1 MAMAAW
7 SCSNHSPAS
16 LFPYPSKL
24 STKPFFHYSI
34 LYCPKNCSFLDPIH
48 ALTIEAANEAFTIEG
63 SSLVFDT
70 DFEESI
76 NKVEMFDE
84 KIGLALRRKKRRKR
98 RSCCHSECLEMEKG
112 DKIFNLKP
120 LKTGFY
126 LTHKE
131 EAKYSWYLKEEARIE
146 ILRKMVEE
154 TSEIDLSSKQLA
166 KAAGMSTQRLDKLLI
181 NAKESQKKIIQC
193 YRGLVVSVAASYQ
206 GKGLSLQDLIQEG
219 SIGLLHGAK
228 KFNPKKGYKLSTYAY
243 WWIRQAISRA
253 VANKSRVIRLPG
265 SISELVPKICNA
277 NTELSRKLRRMP
289 SYDEIAEALGMDV
302 STVRLVIER
311 NRAPISIDQIVTSQG
326 YMSLQNIIS
335 RPEDTTPE
343 ENVKRQMMKQDLE
356 KILHNVLC
364 DREAKIL
371 KLHFGLN
378 GDTPQSFEEIGR
390 VLKLSRERI
399 RQINCTALSKLRESS
414 MLDSFKMY
422 II

>member
-24 STKPFFHYSI
+24 STQPFFAYSI

-70 DFEESI
+70 DFEESSD
-76 NKVEMFDE
+76 KVEMFDE
-84 KIGLALRRKKRRKR
+84 KIELALRRKKRRKR
-98 RSCCHSECLEMEKG
+98 RRCCYSECLEMEKE
-112 DKIFNLKP
+112 DNIFNLKP

-166 KAAGMSTQRLDKLLI
+166 KAAGMSTRRLDKLLI

-311 NRAPISIDQIVTSQG
+311 NRAPISIDQIVTTQG

-335 RPEDTTPE
+335 GPEDTTPE

-356 KILHNVLC
+356 KILQNVLC

-414 MLDSFKMY
+414 MLDNFKMY
-422 II
+422 IT

>member
-1 MAMAAW
+1 MAAW

-16 LFPYPSKL
+16 LFPYPCKL
-24 STKPFFHYSI
+24 STKPLFHFAI
-34 LYCPKNCSFLDPIH
+34 LYSPKNCSLLDPIH
-48 ALTIEAANEAFTIEG
+48 ALTIEAVNEAVTVEG
-63 SSLVFDT
+63 NSLVFET
-70 DFEESI
+70 NT
-76 NKVEMFDE
+76 NKVDVFNE
-84 KIGLALRRKKRRKR
+84 KIDLALRRKNRRKKRR
-98 RSCCHSECLEMEKG
+98 CCYSECLDIEKE
-112 DKIFNLKP
+112 DNIFNSKV

-131 EAKYSWYLKEEARIE
+131 ESEYSWYLKEEARIE
-146 ILRKMVEE
+146 ILRKLVEE
-154 TSEIDLSSKQLA
+154 TSGITLNHNQLA
-166 KAAGMSTQRLDKLLI
+166 KAAGMSTKKLYKLLV
-181 NAKESQKKIIQC
+181 NAKESQNKISQC
-193 YRGLVVSVAASYQ
+193 YKGLVVSVAASYQ

-243 WWIRQAISRA
+243 WWIRQAITKA
-253 VANKSRVIRLPG
+253 VANKSRLIRLPG
-265 SISELVPKICNA
+265 GISELVPKICNA
-277 NTELSRKLRRMP
+277 MTELNRKLRRMP

-302 STVRLVIER
+302 STVRLVMER
-311 NRAPISIDQIVTSQG
+311 NRTPISIDQTVSSQG
-326 YMSLQNIIS
+326 YMSLQDILS

-343 ENVKRQMMKQDLE
+343 EIVKRQMMKQDLE

-414 MLDSFKMY
+414 LLDSFKMY
-422 II
+422 IT

>member
-24 STKPFFHYSI
+24 STKPLFHYAI
-34 LYCPKNCSFLDPIH
+34 LYCPKYCSFLDPIH
-48 ALTIEAANEAFTIEG
+48 ALAIQGVTEAVTIEG
-63 SSLVFDT
+63 KSLVFETNID
-70 DFEESI
+70 ESI
-76 NKVEMFDE
+76 DKVEIINE
-84 KIGLALRRKKRRKR
+84 EIELALRRKKRRKR
-98 RSCCHSECLEMEKG
+98 RRCYSEYLDIEKG
-112 DKIFNLKP
+112 DKIFNTKP
-120 LKTGFY
+120 VKTGLY

-131 EAKYSWYLKEEARIE
+131 ESEYSWYLKEEARIE

-154 TSEIDLSSKQLA
+154 TSEIELNPNLLA
-166 KAAGMSTQRLDKLLI
+166 KAAGMSRRRLDKLLV

-243 WWIRQAISRA
+243 WWIRQAITRA

-289 SYDEIAEALGMDV
+289 SYDEIAEALDLDV

-326 YMSLQNIIS
+326 YMSLQDIIS
-335 RPEDTTPE
+335 GPEDTLPE
-343 ENVKRQMMKQDLE
+343 EMVKKQMMKQDLE
-356 KILHNVLC
+356 KLLHNVLC

-390 VLKLSRERI
+390 MLKLSRERI
-399 RQINCTALSKLRESS
+399 RQINCTALSKLREST

-422 II
+422 IT

>member
-1 MAMAAW
+1 MAMTAW

-24 STKPFFHYSI
+24 STKPLFHYAI
-34 LYCPKNCSFLDPIH
+34 LFCPKNCSFMDPIH
-48 ALTIEAANEAFTIEG
+48 ALAIKGANEEAVTIEG
-63 SSLVFDT
+63 KTLVYET
-70 DFEESI
+70 NIEESSSKFEII
-76 NKVEMFDE
+76 NE
-84 KIGLALRRKKRRKR
+84 KNRLALRRKKRRKR
-98 RSCCHSECLEMEKG
+98 RRCYSECMDIDKG
-112 DKIFNLKP
+112 DKIFNSKP
-120 LKTGFY
+120 VKTGFY

-131 EAKYSWYLKEEARIE
+131 ESQYSWYLKEEARIE
-146 ILRKMVEE
+146 RLRKMVEE
-154 TSEIDLSSKQLA
+154 TSEIELNPNQLA
-166 KAAGMSTQRLDKLLI
+166 KVSGMSRRRLDKLLV
-181 NAKESQKKIIQC
+181 NAKESQKRIIQC

-243 WWIRQAISRA
+243 WWIRQAITRA

-277 NTELSRKLRRMP
+277 NAELSRKLRRMP
-289 SYDEIAEALGMDV
+289 SYDEVAEALDLDV

-326 YMSLQNIIS
+326 YMSLQDIIS
-335 RPEDTTPE
+335 GPEDTTPE
-343 ENVKRQMMKQDLE
+343 EIVKRQMMKQDLE
-356 KILHNVLC
+356 KLLHNVLC
-364 DREAKIL
+364 DREAMIL

-378 GDTPQSFEEIGR
+378 GDTSQSFEEIGR

-399 RQINCTALSKLRESS
+399 RQINCTALSKLREST
-414 MLDSFKMY
+414 MLDNFKM
-422 II
+422 

>member
-1 MAMAAW
+1 
-7 SCSNHSPAS
+7 
-16 LFPYPSKL
+16 
-24 STKPFFHYSI
+24 
-34 LYCPKNCSFLDPIH
+34 
-48 ALTIEAANEAFTIEG
+48 
-63 SSLVFDT
+63 
-70 DFEESI
+70 
-76 NKVEMFDE
+76 
-84 KIGLALRRKKRRKR
+84 
-98 RSCCHSECLEMEKG
+98 
-112 DKIFNLKP
+112 
-120 LKTGFY
+120 
-126 LTHKE
+126 
-131 EAKYSWYLKEEARIE
+131 
-146 ILRKMVEE
+146 MVEE

-166 KAAGMSTQRLDKLLI
+166 KAAGMSTRRLDKLLI

-311 NRAPISIDQIVTSQG
+311 NRAPISIDQIETSQG

-335 RPEDTTPE
+335 GPEDTTPE

-378 GDTPQSFEEIGR
+378 GDNPQSFEEIGR

-399 RQINCTALSKLRESS
+399 RQINCSALSKLRESS
-414 MLDSFKMY
+414 MLDNFKMY
-422 II
+422 IT